1 MAGKESKT
9 LWVATGKD
17 YKGPRMNNRWAVF
30 LLIAVVFLTLS
41 SPVSG
46 AVEWDVKKTLNLEG
60 PPIDLA
66 ASLNG
71 KYIYVLTDQGSIYI
85 YSVEGKLEDKISVGS
100 QVDGIK
106 VGPWEDVILLTSK
119 KNKQVQILLLDFI
132 KDIDLSNSPFK
143 GPADAPV
150 EIAVFSDFQ

>member
-1 MAGKESKT
+1 MK
-9 LWVATGKD
+9 
-17 YKGPRMNNRWAVF
+17 NRPTAF
-30 LLIAVVFLTLS
+30 LLIVMLFLTLS
-41 SPVSG
+41 SIVNG
-46 AVEWDVKKTLNLEG
+46 AVEGDVKKTLNLES
-60 PPIDLA
+60 PPLDLA

-71 KYIYVLTDQGSIYI
+71 QYIYVLTDQKNILI
-85 YSVEGKLEDKISVGS
+85 YSIEGELEGKIPVGS
-100 QVDGIK
+100 QVDSIK